1 MLNPFFIQGTS
12 GEQSL
17 VQDLINEQLRMYGVE
32 VYYLPRSYVL
42 SNTIIKEVIQSS
54 FENAYPIEA
63 YVQNYE
69 GYDDNTTLLSKFGI
83 ESKQEMTFIISK
95 ERYESYI
102 APLTSGKE
110 NLKLTSRPKEGD
122 IIYMPLGDRMFEI
135 KFVEHEKPFYQLQKN
150 YVYELRCE
158 LFRYE
163 DEVIDTG
170 IDKIDDTLIGSSSNT
185 TSESGTSTIL
195 GGSSGVSEVGT
206 STILGGSLTMTLV
219 GTAASA
225 SAITGLVNSGI
236 SSIILGSQ
244 GAYYSTAPTVAIS
257 SAPSGGITGIA
268 TVVMDRFAVT
278 DIRIINAGAGY
289 TVAPEIDFITNV
301 GTGATAHSTLGNGGI
316 GIVTITSGG
325 VGYTSSPTVTFT
337 GAATV
342 SAAATAILG
351 AGGSVTAVQ
360 FTNAGLGYTVAPTI
374 TFSEPPATSSGTF
387 KYNEIVTGSISG
399 CTARVRTWNKN
410 TNVLELGNVSS
421 TFRAGEQITGGTS
434 GAVYTILTLDNDP
447 ANDGYADNTNI
458 EFEADSILDFTESN
472 PFGIP

>member
-32 VYYLPRSYVL
+32 VYYLPRSYVM

-95 ERYESYI
+95 ERYENYI
-102 APLTSGKE
+102 APLTEGKAD
-110 NLKLTSRPKEGD
+110 LRLTSRPKEGD
-122 IIYMPLGDRMFEI
+122 IIYMPFGDRMFEI

-170 IDKIDDTLIGSSSNT
+170 VEDIDDTLVGSDT
-185 TSESGTSTIL
+185 DGI
-195 GGSSGVSEVGT
+195 SEVGT

-219 GTAASA
+219 GTATTA
-225 SAITGLVNSGI
+225 SAITGLVNAGI

-289 TVAPEIDFITNV
+289 TVAPEIDFITAV
-301 GTGATAHSTLGNGGI
+301 GTGATAHTTIGNGGI
-316 GIVTITSGG
+316 GIVTVTSGG

-337 GAATV
+337 GDSTV

-351 AGGSVTAVQ
+351 ADGSVTEVQ
-360 FTNAGLGYTVAPTI
+360 FTNAGLGYTVAPSI

-387 KYNEIVTGSISG
+387 KYNEIVTGAVSG
-399 CTARVRTWNKN
+399 CTARVRTWNTN
-410 TNVLELGNVSS
+410 TNVLELGNVSNK
-421 TFRAGEQITGGTS
+421 FKVGEQITGGTS
-434 GAVYTILTLDNDP
+434 GAVFTVLTIDNDP
-447 ANDGYADNTNI
+447 ANDGYTDNTNI
-458 EFEADSILDFTESN
+458 EIEADSILDFSETN

>member
-1 MLNPFFIQGTS
+1 MLNPFFIQGTR

-32 VYYLPRSYVL
+32 VYYLPRSFL
-42 SNTIIKEVIQSS
+42 TTNTVIEEVIQSS
-54 FENAYPIEA
+54 FEDAYPIEA

-83 ESKQEMTFIISK
+83 ESRQEMTFIISK
-95 ERYESYI
+95 ERYENYI
-102 APLTSGKE
+102 APLTEGKA
-110 NLKLTSRPKEGD
+110 NLNLTSRPKEGD

-170 IDKIDDTLIGSSSNT
+170 VDVIDDTLVGSDSD
-185 TSESGTSTIL
+185 GI
-195 GGSSGVSEVGT
+195 SEVGT

-219 GTAASA
+219 GTATTASA
-225 SAITGLVNSGI
+225 VTGLVNAGI
-236 SSIILGSQ
+236 SSIIIGSQ
-244 GAYYSTAPTVAIS
+244 GAYYSTAPIVAIS

-289 TVAPEIDFITNV
+289 TVAPEVEFISAV
-301 GTGATAHSTLGNGGI
+301 GTGATAHTTIGNGGI

-325 VGYTSSPTVTFT
+325 VGYTSAPTVTFT
-337 GAATV
+337 GAASV
-342 SAAATAILG
+342 SAAATAIIG

-360 FTNAGLGYTVAPTI
+360 FTNAGLGYTIAPTI
-374 TFSEPPATSSGTF
+374 TFSEPPSTSSGTF
-387 KYNEIVTGSISG
+387 EYNEVVTGEISG
-399 CTARVRTWNKN
+399 STARVRVWNTT
-410 TNVLELGNVSS
+410 TNILELGNVSG
-421 TFRAGEQITGGTS
+421 TFRVGEQITGGTS
-434 GAVYTILTLDNDP
+434 GAIHTILTIDDDP
-447 ANDGYADNTNI
+447 ADDGYADNADI
-458 EFEADSILDFTESN
+458 ELESDGILDFSESN

>member
-95 ERYESYI
+95 ERYENYI
-102 APLTSGKE
+102 APLTEGKA

-122 IIYMPLGDRMFEI
+122 IIYMPFGDRMFEI

-170 IDKIDDTLIGSSSNT
+170 VQDIDDTLVGSDT
-185 TSESGTSTIL
+185 DGI
-195 GGSSGVSEVGT
+195 SEVGT

-219 GTAASA
+219 GTATTA
-225 SAITGLVNSGI
+225 SAITGLVNAGI
-236 SSIILGSQ
+236 SSVILGSQ

-268 TVVMDRFAVT
+268 TIVMDRFAVT

-301 GTGATAHSTLGNGGI
+301 GTGATAHTTLGDGGI

-374 TFSEPPATSSGTF
+374 TFSEPPASDSGTF
-387 KYNEIVTGSISG
+387 KYNEIVTGAVSG
-399 CTARVRTWNKN
+399 CTARVRTWNTN

-421 TFRAGEQITGGTS
+421 TFRVGEQITGGTS
-434 GAVYTILTLDNDP
+434 GAVHTILTIDNDP
-447 ANDGYADNTNI
+447 AEDGYTDNTNI
-458 EFEADSILDFTESN
+458 EFEADSILDFTEIN

>member
-32 VYYLPRSYVL
+32 VYYLPRSYL
-42 SNTIIKEVIQSS
+42 TTNTVIEEVIQSS

-95 ERYESYI
+95 ERYENYI
-102 APLTSGKE
+102 APLTEGKA
-110 NLKLTSRPKEGD
+110 NLRLTSRPKEGD

-170 IDKIDDTLIGSSSNT
+170 VEEIDDTLVGNDSDGVGET
-185 TSESGTSTIL
+185 GYSTVL
-195 GGSSGVSEVGT
+195 GGA
-206 STILGGSLTMTLV
+206 LTMTLV
-219 GTAASA
+219 GTSSTASA
-225 SAITGLVNSGI
+225 VTGLVNAGI

-268 TVVMDRFAVT
+268 TVVMDRYAISE
-278 DIRIINAGAGY
+278 IRLINAGAGY
-289 TVAPEIDFITNV
+289 TVAPEISFLAAV
-301 GTGATAHSTLGNGGI
+301 GTGATAHSTLGDGGV
-316 GIVTITSGG
+316 GIVTITNGG
-325 VGYTSSPTVTFT
+325 VGYTSAPNVTFT
-337 GAATV
+337 GVSTV
-342 SAAATAILG
+342 SAAGTAIIG
-351 AGGSVTAVQ
+351 AGGSVTAVHI
-360 FTNAGLGYTVAPTI
+360 TNAGLGYTVAPTI
-374 TFSEPPATSSGTF
+374 TFSEPPASDSGTF
-387 KYNEIVTGSISG
+387 KYNEIVTGAVSG
-399 CTARVRTWNKN
+399 TTARVRVWN
-410 TNVLELGNVSS
+410 TNTNTLELGNVSG
-421 TFRAGEQITGGTS
+421 TFRVGEQITGGTS
-434 GAVYTILTLDNDP
+434 GAVHTVLTLDNDP
-447 ANDGYADNTNI
+447 AEDGFADNPTI
-458 EFEADSILDFTESN
+458 ETEADSILDFTETN